1 MAFFR
6 ILVACM
12 FGIRTPLFG
21 CIVMVEFAFCL
32 WNSSNVLAELLVSG
46 LEVQSIFIFIFFGV
60 AIGLSC

>member
-1 MAFFR
+1 MEFFR

-32 WNSSNVLAELLVSG
+32 WNSSKVLAELLVSG
-46 LEVQSIFIFIFFGV
+46 LEVQSIFIFILV
-60 AIGLSC
+60 AIRLSC

>member
-32 WNSSNVLAELLVSG
+32 WNSSKVLAELLVSG
-46 LEVQSIFIFIFFGV
+46 LEVQSIFIFILV
-60 AIGLSC
+60 AIRLSC